1 MIHSRSG
8 GRKAHY
14 EDRRDVLVP
23 REGGEK
29 RWFISPFP
37 LVKVGDGVQVPGRAS
52 SERGEVLKVERV
64 TKQTAPFPV
73 NRTREIERIL

>member
-1 MIHSRSG
+1 MIHSLSG
-8 GRKAHY
+8 GIIADY
-14 EDRRDVLVP
+14 EDLIYVFVRL
-23 REGGEK
+23 ESGEK

-37 LVKVGDGVQVPGRAS
+37 LVKVGDGVQVPGRACP
-52 SERGEVLKVERV
+52 ERGEVLKVERV